1 MNIKSLRGMPDLF
14 PEDLK
19 KWHLLEKTISK
30 VFHSF
35 NTQEIR
41 TPLLESTELFSR
53 SVGNSSD
60 IVNKELYSFLDKNEE
75 SISLR
80 PEGSAS
86 VIRAIIQKKQEHMQQ
101 KLWYQGPMFRYE
113 RPQKGRFRQFH
124 QVGVEYLGYE
134 EGIAEYELLSMVLDI
149 NKSLGIR
156 KYTIKINHLGDTSSK
171 EDYCKAL
178 ELYLTPHINE
188 LHEKDIVRLN
198 INPLRVLDSK
208 EKSTLAILEE
218 APKFQDYLSEKSKSF
233 LEMLVTDFS
242 TRCDIEIDLSL
253 VRGLD
258 YYTGVVFEI
267 ISPELGAQNTF
278 LGGGRYDNLSNQLGG
293 KQLHAVGF
301 AIGLERMLELIT
313 VKNDIPEIKVAL
325 IISVEH
331 NQEKTYKIADDLRQA
346 NNKVILD
353 TFLSNGSFKSQ
364 MRKANKNNCD
374 FAVIIGNEELESNKF
389 IWKDLS
395 DQGDQ
400 QLFDLETLVETYRN
414 L

>member
-30 VFHSF
+30 VFYSF

-156 KYTIKINHLGDTSSK
+156 NYTIKINHLGDTSSK

-178 ELYLTPHINE
+178 EAFLTPHINE

-198 INPLRVLDSK
+198 TNPLRVLDSK

-267 ISPELGAQNTF
+267 MSPELGAQNTF

-293 KQLHAVGF
+293 KQIHAVGF

-313 VKNDIPEIKVAL
+313 VKNDISEIKVAL

-400 QLFDLETLVETYRN
+400 QLFDLEALVETYRN

>member
-30 VFHSF
+30 VFYSF

-60 IVNKELYSFLDKNEE
+60 IVNKELYSFLDKNDE
-75 SISLR
+75 SVSLR

-156 KYTIKINHLGDTSSK
+156 NYTIKINHLGDASSK

-178 ELYLTPHINE
+178 EAFLTPHINE
-188 LHEKDIVRLN
+188 LHEKDIIRLN
-198 INPLRVLDSK
+198 TNPLRVLDSK

-301 AIGLERMLELIT
+301 AIGLERLLELIT
-313 VKNDIPEIKVAL
+313 VKNDISEIKVAL

-331 NQEKTYKIADDLRQA
+331 NQEKTYKIANDLRQA

-374 FAVIIGNEELESNKF
+374 FAVIIGNDELESNKF

-400 QLFDLETLVETYRN
+400 QLFDLEALVETYRN

>member
-60 IVNKELYSFLDKNEE
+60 IVNKELYSFLDKNDE
-75 SISLR
+75 SVSLR

-178 ELYLTPHINE
+178 EAFLTPHINE

-198 INPLRVLDSK
+198 TNPLRVLDSK

-374 FAVIIGNEELESNKF
+374 FAVIIGNDELESNKF

-400 QLFDLETLVETYRN
+400 QLFDLEVLVETYRN